1 MSPESVDTIETEP
14 TLEPTLEPK
23 CPDIVWNVPFV
34 LKDLHQNKTKVTKKK
49 YERLLQQGLGL
60 GKLTQAQLPSTLC
73 CQAFMKLV
81 FELRKHHALGN
92 PLP

>member
-1 MSPESVDTIETEP
+1 MECSIRVERPSS
-14 TLEPTLEPK
+14 K
-23 CPDIVWNVPFV
+23 
-34 LKDLHQNKTKVTKKK
+34 QNKGYKKK

-81 FELRKHHALGN
+81 FELRKHHALGK
-92 PLP
+92 PFAIDLSWGRALEDEQFVLQPCLSLRQGRR